1 MLGVHQLVT
10 RPTVLAGMPQPH
22 LQTHLPNR
30 LPYPVLLAWMV
41 IILRLFPKIL
51 GFISLLG
58 STSMTLT
65 MSSSV
70 SKRQEECSWV
80 GKWTSVYQRLWLWVI
95 AALMRDVTLRIA
107 RFRRLWI
114 GQTEILSQRFKVS

>member
-10 RPTVLAGMPQPH
+10 RPTVLAGMPQLC
-22 LQTHLPNR
+22 LQTHLPNW
-30 LPYPVLLAWMV
+30 LPYPVLSAQMV

-51 GFISLLG
+51 GFVSSLG
-58 STSMTLT
+58 STSMMLT
-65 MSSSV
+65 VSSST
-70 SKRQEECSWV
+70 SKRREEHSWV

-107 RFRRLWI
+107 RFRRL
-114 GQTEILSQRFKVS
+114 